1 MDMGIHL
8 SGKKKILFFSIYKL
22 KIFNILYTKGTVIMV
37 LALLMFDD
45 AFLIIQTI
53 TFTALIIAEILNVLT
68 SVRDIKNIYKLRTIN
83 LNFLIFVFIF

>member
-1 MDMGIHL
+1 
-8 SGKKKILFFSIYKL
+8 
-22 KIFNILYTKGTVIMV
+22 MV

-68 SVRDIKNIYKLRTIN
+68 SVRDKKNNYKLRTIN
-83 LNFLIFVFIF
+83 LNFLLLFFLFSKDPLNS